1 MTLTQYIKEN
11 FNGVQVEFAKAQGVK
26 RQQVTQWIAK
36 GFIVDCGVL
45 YSPRRELVLVAETTQ
60 IDLGAVEDV
69 LNYIA
74 KKKQQ

>member
-45 YSPRRELVLVAETTQ
+45 YSPRRELVGV
-60 IDLGAVEDV
+60 V
-69 LNYIA
+69 
-74 KKKQQ
+74 K